1 MRYWFWNKKC
11 LGIKKNQGFI
21 LLHPFSSNPWLG
33 RFVWWSTDSR
43 CSTFFKN
50 GNYLILFFGMF
61 WKTEIIYGRC
71 WSFGFSIATPLIKL
85 SRRSFFSC
93 PWWSHVESMIAKKLS
108 QIKDLLRRHTWRHC
122 SSHVTLTPS
131 FVTRQHWLR
140 TNQSIVN
147 RFAFFGLLLTAT
159 LVGG

>member
-11 LGIKKNQGFI
+11 PGIKNQDFI
-21 LLHPFSSNPWLG
+21 LLHPFSSKPWLG

-85 SRRSFFSC
+85 SRRSFF
-93 PWWSHVESMIAKKLS
+93 PALDDLMLS
-108 QIKDLLRRHTWRHC
+108 RWLRRNCLKFKTCCGVTRDVIVRHTWRWRRR
-122 SSHVTLTPS
+122 